1 MGLRLVL
8 PLPHATYR
16 LGAAAAKSQAR
27 LQGGLATLPTHIWF
41 GLLDA
46 MLLTRLFIWKLS
58 VGYIVCR
65 FQTWRNQV
73 RNQIDFVG
81 SLTYFNNSPEF
92 LFFGTKPGTKLILW
106 RTVCKTPCLPLAD
119 MAESSGTKPGT
130 KLILWEA
137 LRISVISRNAA
148 FWNQGGTKPGTK

>member
-46 MLLTRLFIWKLS
+46 MLLTKLFLWK
-58 VGYIVCR
+58 IVCG
-65 FQTWRNQV
+65 
-73 RNQIDFVG
+73 IHCLPLSDMAEP
-81 SLTYFNNSPEF
+81 S
-92 LFFGTKPGTKLILW
+92 GTKSGTKLSL
-106 RTVCKTPCLPLAD
+106 
-119 MAESSGTKPGT
+119 
-130 KLILWEA
+130 
-137 LRISVISRNAA
+137 
-148 FWNQGGTKPGTK
+148 

>member
-46 MLLTRLFIWKLS
+46 MLLIKIIYMENCLWDTLCAAFRH
-58 VGYIVCR
+58 G
-65 FQTWRNQV
+65 
-73 RNQIDFVG
+73 
-81 SLTYFNNSPEF
+81 
-92 LFFGTKPGTKLILW
+92 GTKSGTKLIL
-106 RTVCKTPCLPLAD
+106 
-119 MAESSGTKPGT
+119 
-130 KLILWEA
+130 
-137 LRISVISRNAA
+137 
-148 FWNQGGTKPGTK
+148 